1 MVIIFGHFKFL
12 IMTDTLITGIF
23 TLLGAAVGGLLTFL
37 GNKHLVDH
45 EDAKKEILKLSNQI
59 ISYWH
64 LEKEYYTVLST
75 YLNKSP
81 QTTQLEFRKKVQEN
95 DFDRPIM
102 TENDIKNIIS
112 KWNLK

>member
-1 MVIIFGHFKFL
+1 LVIIFGHFKFL

-23 TLLGAAVGGLLTFL
+23 TLLGATVGGLLTFF
-37 GNKHLVDH
+37 GNKHLVEH

-64 LEKEYYTVLST
+64 LEKEYYTILSK